1 MPDPRQDLADIVP
14 PAPPEVIAAAGSSA
28 AAWGLAALAL
38 ALLAAGLFWHWRRGR
53 PARELRA
60 IATATVA
67 QQGTPAALAGRLD
80 AWARARFRLTRLDVA
95 QVPAGVA
102 AADWADWVA
111 TLERLRFAPATTD
124 DLAALA
130 ALCARARTWSGHV

>member
-1 MPDPRQDLADIVP
+1 MPDPRQELADIVP

-38 ALLAAGLFWHWRRGR
+38 AVLAAGLTWHWRRGR

-60 IATATVA
+60 IATAAAA
-67 QQGTPAALAGRLD
+67 QRGMPAALAGRLD
-80 AWARARFRLTRLDVA
+80 AWARARFRLTRLDAA
-95 QVPAGVA
+95 QAPAGVA

-124 DLAALA
+124 DLTAFA
-130 ALCARARTWSGHV
+130 ALCARARTWSRHV

>member
-1 MPDPRQDLADIVP
+1 MPDPRQELADIVP
-14 PAPPEVIAAAGSSA
+14 PAPPELVAAAGSSA

-38 ALLAAGLFWHWRRGR
+38 AVLAAGLTWHWRRGR

-60 IATATVA
+60 IATAAAA
-67 QQGTPAALAGRLD
+67 QRGTPAALAGRLD
-80 AWARARFRLTRLDVA
+80 AWARARFRLTRLDAA
-95 QVPAGVA
+95 QAPAGVA

-124 DLAALA
+124 DLTTLA
-130 ALCARARTWSGHV
+130 ALCARARTWSRHV